1 MGDTE
6 ATREDDDMYFTTWKF
21 NCSPQELKNHIRKV
35 LKRNPGWKA
44 EWSPGKVE
52 WDPANEPYFK
62 ASLTVFKS
70 DSGSAATIR
79 VTPDETGYRIG
90 TAVRESL
97 QDSINGLPLK
107 PITVL
112 ESYVVSREPLEKE
125 DESRFRDPN
134 GIRSDE
140 TESKH
145 GNERLYSTSSR
156 DPVERLFGHIEN
168 IVIRARDDSST
179 NGETKNT
186 SVTAATA
193 TTGTPFT
200 ISTITHALSK
210 TVFAVWHAIVAVII
224 VAVVLTMMAL
234 GIVSRDHHIQD
245 LDSKIQARGTEIA
258 KLNDKID
265 ALQSDLDS
273 VQSQAQANKE
283 ESDRLSELSKQ
294 LEDQKTQQDQR
305 QTELDARQ
313 SELDARQSEL
323 DRKQTELDARDSAST
338 YPQSTPSQSYS
349 QSYPSTGGAF
359 YKNCDAA
366 RAAGA
371 APLYAGQPGY
381 RSKLDADGDG
391 IACEWS

>member
-1 MGDTE
+1 MGDTK

-35 LKRNPGWKA
+35 LKQNPDWTA
-44 EWSPGKVE
+44 EWSPGKVA
-52 WDPANEPYFK
+52 WEPNGKPHFK

-70 DSGSAATIR
+70 GSGSAATIR
-79 VTPDETGYRIG
+79 VIPDENGYRLG
-90 TAVRESL
+90 VAVKRSL

-107 PITVL
+107 PITVF
-112 ESYVVSREPLEKE
+112 ESYVVSEEPSGSD
-125 DESRFRDPN
+125 DEARFWDPA
-134 GIRSDE
+134 GSRSDE

-168 IVIRARDDSST
+168 IVTRTHDGSST
-179 NGETKNT
+179 NGETKNASAT
-186 SVTAATA
+186 AAAATA
-193 TTGTPFT
+193 GTPFS
-200 ISTITHALSK
+200 ISTIIHALSK
-210 TVFAVWHAIVAVII
+210 TVFAVWHAIVAAIL
-224 VAVVLTMMAL
+224 VAVVLTVMAL
-234 GIVSRDHHIQD
+234 GIASRNRHIQD

-258 KLNDKID
+258 KLNDQID
-265 ALQSDLDS
+265 ALRSDLDS

-294 LEDQKTQQDQR
+294 LEDQKAQQDQR

-313 SELDARQSEL
+313 SELD
-323 DRKQTELDARDSAST
+323 RKQSELDARDSAAT
-338 YPQSTPSQSYS
+338 YQQSTPSQSYS

>member
-1 MGDTE
+1 MSTIRREGIMGDKE
-6 ATREDDDMYFTTWKF
+6 ATSEDDLYFTTWKF

-35 LKRNPGWKA
+35 LKQNPDWTA
-44 EWSPGKVE
+44 EWSPGKVA
-52 WDPANEPYFK
+52 WEPNSKPHFK

-70 DSGSAATIR
+70 GSGSAATIR
-79 VTPDETGYRIG
+79 VTPDENGYRLG
-90 TAVRESL
+90 TAVKRSL

-107 PITVL
+107 PITVP
-112 ESYVVSREPLEKE
+112 ESYVVSQEPLETE
-125 DESRFRDPN
+125 DESRFWDPN
-134 GIRSDE
+134 GTRSDE
-140 TESKH
+140 TKVKQ
-145 GNERLYSTSSR
+145 GGERLYSTSSP

-168 IVIRARDDSST
+168 IVTRTHDDSST

-186 SVTAATA
+186 SVTAAAATA
-193 TTGTPFT
+193 GTPFT

-210 TVFAVWHAIVAVII
+210 TVFAVWHAIVAAIL
-224 VAVVLTMMAL
+224 VAVVLTVMAL

-245 LDSKIQARGTEIA
+245 LDSKVQARGTEIA

-265 ALQSDLDS
+265 GLRSDLNS
-273 VQSQAQANKE
+273 VQSQAQANE
-283 ESDRLSELSKQ
+283 EENERLSELSKQ
-294 LEDQKTQQDQR
+294 LDDQKAKQDQR
-305 QTELDARQ
+305 QA
-313 SELDARQSEL
+313 ELDARQSEL
-323 DRKQTELDARDSAST
+323 DRKQSELDARDSAST
-338 YPQSTPSQSYS
+338 YQQSVPSQSYS
-349 QSYPSTGGAF
+349 STGGAF

>member
-6 ATREDDDMYFTTWKF
+6 ATSEDDDMYFTSWKF

-35 LKRNPGWKA
+35 LKQNPDWTA
-44 EWSPGKVE
+44 EWSPGRVMWEPKVE
-52 WDPANEPYFK
+52 PHFK

-70 DSGSAATIR
+70 GSCSAATIR
-79 VTPDETGYRIG
+79 VTPDENGYRLG
-90 TAVRESL
+90 TAVKRSL

-112 ESYVVSREPLEKE
+112 ESYVVSRESLEKE
-125 DESRFRDPN
+125 DESRFWDPN
-134 GIRSDE
+134 GTRSDE
-140 TESKH
+140 TK
-145 GNERLYSTSSR
+145 GKQGGERLYSTSSR

-168 IVIRARDDSST
+168 IVTRTHDDSST
-179 NGETKNT
+179 DGETKNT
-186 SVTAATA
+186 SVTAAAATA
-193 TTGTPFT
+193 GTPFT

-210 TVFAVWHAIVAVII
+210 TVFAVWHAIVAAIL

-245 LDSKIQARGTEIA
+245 LDSRIQASATEIA

-273 VQSQAQANKE
+273 VQSQAQANEE
-283 ESDRLSELSKQ
+283 ESNRLSELSKQ
-294 LEDQKTQQDQR
+294 LEDQKAQQDQR

-313 SELDARQSEL
+313 SELD
-323 DRKQTELDARDSAST
+323 RKQSELDARDSAAT
-338 YPQSTPSQSYS
+338 YRQSTQPQSYS